1 MPNQPIDL
9 QVTKVNG
16 FPGKTVTRLHTFHS
30 QNSLELSKCLGQQN
44 EFPVPETFELL
55 SCTNGIRVPQ
65 TILKLRKGMG
75 SPVSID
81 PENCTS
87 NNYYTQ

>member
-1 MPNQPIDL
+1 MPRSQKGKPEIEFSASETIELMNC
-9 QVTKVNG
+9 TK
-16 FPGKTVTRLHTFHS
+16 KRMS
-30 QNSLELSKCLGQQN
+30 S
-44 EFPVPETFELL
+44 
-55 SCTNGIRVPQ
+55 GIKVPQ

-75 SPVSID
+75 SPVSFD

>member
-1 MPNQPIDL
+1 MPRSA
-9 QVTKVNG
+9 K
-16 FPGKTVTRLHTFHS
+16 GKP
-30 QNSLELSKCLGQQN
+30 EI
-44 EFPVPETFELL
+44 EFSVHETIELL
-55 SCTNGIRVPQ
+55 NCNKKRVSSGIKVPQ

-75 SPVSID
+75 SPVSFD